1 MSQFE
6 EDIPPGVDFLSED
19 AARKWTEQ
27 AKENVV
33 GFVVGWSLIA
43 GSWRMAAYAREASAE
58 TRFAAIDSSHIP
70 KRVKMC
76 DGMCSA

>member
-43 GSWRMAAYAREASAE
+43 GSWRMAAYAAVL
-58 TRFAAIDSSHIP
+58 AIGFHL
-70 KRVKMC
+70 RVIFSEEPTLLGTAVW
-76 DGMCSA
+76 D